1 MSLAPGIYYPEG
13 PLAIRDG
20 THARLQDITGVKEVL
35 KTRTLP
41 TKDDQLP
48 IICVAHGGENGRA
61 DGDANVGAPKF
72 LSDLRLLITVVDLA
86 TSDLVLDAGI
96 TRKVEEI
103 KQTLFTDSSWLELF
117 EALESFSVSYHF
129 PREAEIVLCE
139 ARLELTVSYRSNWPP
154 YAINDLRQVETTF
167 QLTETADKIVIITEV
182 GTSSEGPILD
192 LSEPDNVELF
202 PGAL

>member
-20 THARLQDITGVKEVL
+20 THARLTDITGIREVL

-41 TKDDQLP
+41 TKDDELP
-48 IICVAHGGENGRA
+48 VICVAHGGENGRA

-72 LSDLRLLITVVDLA
+72 INDLRLLITVVDLA

-96 TRKVEEI
+96 ARKVEEI
-103 KQTLFTDSSWLELF
+103 KQTLFTDSTWLALF

-139 ARLELTVSYRSNWPP
+139 ARIELTVITRSAWPP
-154 YAINDLRQVETTF
+154 VALNPLEEIETTF
-167 QLTETADKIVIITEV
+167 QLTPAADPVIIINEV
-182 GTSSEGPILD
+182 PT
-192 LSEPDNVELF
+192 
-202 PGAL
+202 

>member
-20 THARLQDITGVKEVL
+20 THGRLQDIAGVKHVF

-61 DGDANVGAPKF
+61 DGDANVGSPHF
-72 LSDLRLLITVVDLA
+72 LSDLKLLITVVDLA

-96 TRKVEEI
+96 SRKVEEI
-103 KQTLFTDSSWLELF
+103 KQTLFTDTSWLELF
-117 EALESFSVSYHF
+117 EALESFAVSYHF

-139 ARLELTVSYRSNWPP
+139 ARLELTVTYRSSWPP
-154 YAINDLRQVETTF
+154 VALNALEEIETTF
-167 QLTETADKIVIITEV
+167 QLTPTADSIVIINEV
-182 GTSSEGPILD
+182 PQS
-192 LSEPDNVELF
+192 
-202 PGAL
+202 

>member
-1 MSLAPGIYYPEG
+1 MSLAPAIYYPEG
-13 PLAIRDG
+13 PIAIRDG
-20 THARLQDITGVKEVL
+20 THARLTDITGVRKVL

-48 IICVAHGGENGRA
+48 VICVAHGGETGRA

-72 LSDLRLLITVVDLA
+72 ISDLKLLITVVDLA

-103 KQTLFTDSSWLELF
+103 KQTLFTDSTWLDLF
-117 EALESFSVSYHF
+117 EAIESFAVSYHF

-154 YAINDLRQVETTF
+154 YAINW
-167 QLTETADKIVIITEV
+167 LTEIDTTVQLGGNADPITIINEV
-182 GTSSEGPILD
+182 PT
-192 LSEPDNVELF
+192 
-202 PGAL
+202 

>member
-1 MSLAPGIYYPEG
+1 MTLAPGIYYPEG
-13 PLAIRDG
+13 PIAIRDA
-20 THARLQDITGVKEVL
+20 THARLTDITGVRKVL

-48 IICVAHGGENGRA
+48 VICVAHGGETGRA

-72 LSDLRLLITVVDLA
+72 ISELKLLITVVDLA

-103 KQTLFTDSSWLELF
+103 KQTLFTDSTWLDLF

-154 YAINDLRQVETTF
+154 YVVTW
-167 QLTETADKIVIITEV
+167 LTEIDTTVQLGGNADPITIINEV
-182 GTSSEGPILD
+182 PT
-192 LSEPDNVELF
+192 
-202 PGAL
+202 

>member
-1 MSLAPGIYYPEG
+1 MSLAPAIYYPEG
-13 PLAIRDG
+13 PVAIRDG
-20 THARLQDITGVKEVL
+20 THLRLEDITGIKQVF

-72 LSDLRLLITVVDLA
+72 VNDLRLLITVVDLA

-103 KQTLFTDSSWLELF
+103 KQTLFTDSSWLNLF
-117 EALESFSVSYHF
+117 EALESFAVSYHF
-129 PREAEIVLCE
+129 PREAEIILCE
-139 ARLELTVSYRSNWPP
+139 ARIELTVTYRSDWPP
-154 YAINDLRQVETTF
+154 FVINSLEQIVTTL
-167 QLTETADKIVIITEV
+167 QLGPTADPITIINEV
-182 GTSSEGPILD
+182 SS
-192 LSEPDNVELF
+192 
-202 PGAL
+202 

>member
-20 THARLQDITGVKEVL
+20 THARLTDIAGVKEVL

-48 IICVAHGGENGRA
+48 VICVAHGGENARA

-72 LSDLRLLITVVDLA
+72 LNDLRLLITVVDLA

-103 KQTLFTDSSWLELF
+103 KQTLFTDSTWLDLF
-117 EALESFSVSYHF
+117 EALESFAVSYHF

-154 YAINDLRQVETTF
+154 FAINPLEEIETTY
-167 QLTETADKIVIITEV
+167 QLTETADPVTMINEV
-182 GTSSEGPILD
+182 PE
-192 LSEPDNVELF
+192 
-202 PGAL
+202 

>member
-1 MSLAPGIYYPEG
+1 
-13 PLAIRDG
+13 
-20 THARLQDITGVKEVL
+20 VL

-61 DGDANVGAPKF
+61 DGDANAGAPHF
-72 LSDLRLLITVVDLA
+72 LNDLRLLVTVVDLA

-103 KQTLFTDSSWLELF
+103 KQTLFTDTSWLELF
-117 EALESFSVSYHF
+117 EAIESFAVSYHF

-139 ARLELTVSYRSNWPP
+139 ARIELTVSYRSAWPP
-154 YAINDLRQVETTF
+154 FAINPFKEMVTTV
-167 QLTETADKIVIITEV
+167 QLPAPAHPIVIVNEFDTPA
-182 GTSSEGPILD
+182 GPILD
-192 LSEPDNVELF
+192 LSEQENVELF

>member
-1 MSLAPGIYYPEG
+1 LAPEIYYPEG

-20 THARLQDITGVKEVL
+20 THTRLQDIVGVKHVF

-61 DGDANVGAPKF
+61 DGDANVGSPHF
-72 LSDLRLLITVVDLA
+72 LNDLKLLITVVDLA
-86 TSDLVLDAGI
+86 TSDLALDAGI

-117 EALESFSVSYHF
+117 EALESFSVTYHF
-129 PREAEIVLCE
+129 PREAEVVLCE
-139 ARLELTVSYRSNWPP
+139 ARIELTVTYRSNWPP
-154 YAINDLRQVETTF
+154 VALKTLNQIVTTIRLSETSDPIVMVNDFNTP
-167 QLTETADKIVIITEV
+167 
-182 GTSSEGPILD
+182 SGPILD
-192 LSEPDNVELF
+192 LTDPDNVELF

>member
-13 PLAIRDG
+13 PLVIRDG
-20 THARLQDITGVKEVL
+20 THARLQDIPGVKKVL

-48 IICVAHGGENGRA
+48 IICVAHGGENGKA
-61 DGDANVGAPKF
+61 DGDANAGAPHF
-72 LSDLRLLITVVDLA
+72 LNDLRLLITVVDLA

-103 KQTLFTDSSWLELF
+103 KQTLFTDSTWIGLF
-117 EALESFSVSYHF
+117 EGIESFAVSYHY

-139 ARLELTVSYRSNWPP
+139 ARLEISVSYRSAWPP
-154 YAINDLRQVETTF
+154 FAINPLQEVETTL
-167 QLTETADKIVIITEV
+167 QLGPTADPITIINEV
-182 GTSSEGPILD
+182 PT
-192 LSEPDNVELF
+192 
-202 PGAL
+202 